1 MRNFK
6 MPMPLREPL
15 LKSLLLTGASCVAIT
30 EILSPF
36 HLLTRPVILAAWLIL
51 LAAAATHL
59 VRTRPSISLRP
70 PTLLESVYLAAITA
84 IVLTVLYTALTSAP
98 NSADAMAYHLP
109 RVIYWTQARTVAFF
123 PTPYLNQ
130 ISLQPFAE
138 YAMLHTYLLTA
149 GDHFVNLIQ
158 FTGYTGSILGVSLI
172 AAALGLDRPAQIVA
186 ALAAAT
192 LPNAILQAS
201 GAKNDC
207 LLSLWLVALVYFTI
221 RRQPLFAALA
231 LGLALGTKAT
241 AYLFAP
247 PMLLAAYFLAPAPRR
262 IKWTTALAVI
272 AAALALN
279 APQFARNL
287 QLSGSPLGFDSAQAD
302 GVYRWRNDRIGLKT
316 TASNALRNLTEQ
328 LGARS
333 AAWNEAV
340 YAASLRAHAILGADP
355 EDPATTWAYARYL
368 PPKNTA
374 HEADANNRWHLL
386 LIFLA
391 ALTAAFGLLNPRW
404 RIYSA
409 ALLAAFLF
417 FCAYLKWQPFLSRL
431 ELPLFI
437 LAAPLIAALFSI
449 KPSRPVWPQVIVCLF
464 LLSGA
469 RLPLLENWTRPL
481 LGPQSI
487 LHQPRD
493 LQYFNDLTQFHN
505 RDLYLTAV
513 DHFAALNCRV
523 IGIDINQNQ
532 LEYPF
537 QALLLEKDP
546 HIRFV
551 HVNVNNPSTRY
562 ARPDDPQ
569 PCAIFNLR

>member
-1 MRNFK
+1 
-6 MPMPLREPL
+6 
-15 LKSLLLTGASCVAIT
+15 
-30 EILSPF
+30 
-36 HLLTRPVILAAWLIL
+36 
-51 LAAAATHL
+51 
-59 VRTRPSISLRP
+59 
-70 PTLLESVYLAAITA
+70 
-84 IVLTVLYTALTSAP
+84 
-98 NSADAMAYHLP
+98 
-109 RVIYWTQARTVAFF
+109 
-123 PTPYLNQ
+123 
-130 ISLQPFAE
+130 
-138 YAMLHTYLLTA
+138 MLHTYLLTA

-172 AAALGLDRPAQIVA
+172 AAALGLDRRTQIVA

-247 PMLLAAYFLAPAPRR
+247 PLLLAAYFLAPAPRR

-386 LIFLA
+386 LIALA
-391 ALTAAFGLLNPRW
+391 ATSPPRSGQHRPLRW
-404 RIYSA
+404 PIYA
-409 ALLAAFLF
+409 GALLAA
-417 FCAYLKWQPFLSRL
+417 
-431 ELPLFI
+431 LPL
-437 LAAPLIAALFSI
+437 LLRLPQMAALPLPTRAPRSSSLAGPAHRARAAFPD
-449 KPSRPVWPQVIVCLF
+449 KAHPQRVAGGQPSASSF
-464 LLSGA
+464 LGGA
-469 RLPLLENWTRPL
+469 RLPRARKLDPSPPC
-481 LGPQSI
+481 GPQSHPAPTPRPPI
-487 LHQPRD
+487 LQRPHPVPRSRPLPD
-493 LQYFNDLTQFHN
+493 RRRPL
-505 RDLYLTAV
+505 RRPP
-513 DHFAALNCRV
+513 AA
-523 IGIDINQNQ
+523 
-532 LEYPF
+532 
-537 QALLLEKDP
+537 ASSAST
-546 HIRFV
+546 
-551 HVNVNNPSTRY
+551 STRTSSNT
-562 ARPDDPQ
+562 RSK
-569 PCAIFNLR
+569 PCF